1 MSLREVLIALAYMIA
16 SACFVI
22 GLMWLQSPRRARAG
36 NMLSALGMLL
46 AIIATLF
53 VSGIKDYS
61 VIIIGMIIGSAL
73 GAVMAYTVKMTAMP
87 QMVGVLNGFGGGAS
101 ALVAAAEFFKYV
113 ADPSTLTPDVSISIM
128 LAMIVGSVT
137 LSGSMI
143 AAGKL
148 QGIVNERPITYQ
160 FQNII
165 NLIFFLTI
173 VAAAVYLV
181 VNFGHPWVFLYLTVA
196 ALVFGVLFT
205 IPIGGADMPVVICFL
220 NALSGVAAAM
230 AGFVIKNNALI
241 IAGSLVGASGIILTQ
256 IMCWAMNRPI
266 TNVLFGAF
274 GAVTAASSAT
284 ATATKKTVRPIQPDE
299 AAILLAY
306 AQLVIIVPGYGMAV
320 SQAQHAVRQLAD
332 ELAKRGVTVKYAIHP
347 VAGRMPGHMNV
358 LLAEANVPYEQLYDM
373 DQINDEFQNA
383 DVALIVG
390 ANDVVNP
397 AARYDKSSPIYGM
410 PILNADHAKHIIV
423 LKRSMNPG
431 FAGIE
436 NELFYN
442 EKTRMLFGDAKE
454 SLTKLINEVK
464 NL

>member
-1 MSLREVLIALAYMIA
+1 MSLQEILIAFAYMIA

-87 QMVGVLNGFGGGAS
+87 QMVGILNGFGGGAS

-113 ADPSTLTPDVSISIM
+113 ADPSALTPDVSISIM
-128 LAMIVGSVT
+128 LAMIVGAIT
-137 LSGSMI
+137 FSGSMI

-148 QGIVNERPITYQ
+148 QGIVNERPITYP

>member
-1 MSLREVLIALAYMIA
+1 MSLQEILIAFAYMIA

-87 QMVGVLNGFGGGAS
+87 QMVGLFNGFGGGAS
-101 ALVAAAEFFKYV
+101 ALVATAEFFKYV

-128 LAMIVGSVT
+128 LAMIVGAIT
-137 LSGSMI
+137 FSGSMI

-148 QGIVNERPITYQ
+148 QGIVHERPITYQ

-284 ATATKKTVRPIQPDE
+284 ATATKKTVKPIQPDE

>member
-22 GLMWLQSPRRARAG
+22 GLMWLQSPKRARAG

-87 QMVGVLNGFGGGAS
+87 QMVGLFNGFGGGAS

-113 ADPSTLTPDVSISIM
+113 ADPSTLTLDVSISIM
-128 LAMIVGSVT
+128 LAMIVGVIT
-137 LSGSMI
+137 FSGSMI

-148 QGIVNERPITYQ
+148 QGIVNERPITYP

-173 VAAAVYLV
+173 VAAGVYLV

-284 ATATKKTVRPIQPDE
+284 ATATKKTVKPIQPDE